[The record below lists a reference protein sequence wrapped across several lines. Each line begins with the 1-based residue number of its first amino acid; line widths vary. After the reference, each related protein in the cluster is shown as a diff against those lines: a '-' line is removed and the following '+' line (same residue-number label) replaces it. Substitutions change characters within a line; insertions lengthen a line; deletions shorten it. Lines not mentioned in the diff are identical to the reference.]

1 MGEGRA
7 EAAENGTVLRGGE
20 SVDYGRGELERVC
33 VVSIFPGEYVL
44 ETIEDVI
51 RRERI
56 EHGVVLSG
64 FGTLSEVHLHWVTT
78 TGFPPVEHFERYE
91 GPFELLSLSGLIVNG
106 KLHIHAV
113 VSTVQGA
120 YGGHLEYGNKVL
132 YLCEVA
138 IGVLAGISMRR
149 EQKPEGI
156 QQLRFG

>member
-1 MGEGRA
+1 M
-7 EAAENGTVLRGGE
+7 
-20 SVDYGRGELERVC
+20 DYGCGTLERTV

-44 ETIEDVI
+44 ETIEEVI

-56 EHGVVLSG
+56 EHGIILSG

-91 GPFELLSLSGLIVNG
+91 GPFELLSLDGVIASGEP
-106 KLHIHAV
+106 HIHAV
-113 VSTVQGA
+113 VANVQGA

-138 IGVLAGISMRR
+138 IGVLAGIAMRR
-149 EQKPEGI
+149 ERKPEGI
-156 QQLRFG
+156 KQLRFG